1 MNKPTLGG
9 RLFAGW
15 LLFLL
20 MSLHVQAGPVL
31 SMSDAITL
39 ATQDQ
44 PLLQSLDD
52 AAAASREAAVAE
64 GQLPDPKLK
73 FGVANLP
80 VTTGDALHFD
90 RDDQTAVNIGI
101 AQDVIPLQKRE
112 AAANRMQAEAEQF
125 HTEQTATARSIQRD
139 VALAWLDVFEAQRKT
154 ELYQRLAD
162 EMTAERKVA
171 ITRISSGGTQTLD
184 VLRLDT
190 QLAMTND
197 KRFMALRDEHKAR
210 AALSRWIGSAA
221 SQPLTGQLP
230 DIAAHLANTSAGN
243 QAEASQI
250 EQHPLLQNARQAEK
264 VALSDVESAKALR
277 ERNWS
282 WELGYGKRF
291 ADRSDMLSFQ
301 VAIDL
306 QLDRANRQDRRAA
319 EKLVLVEKA
328 RSLTADRQRELA
340 AELDSAKAD
349 WQAAEAREAEHQQRL
364 IPVAAARLSIT
375 QAGYSAGK
383 QPLADVWEARRGM
396 LEVEMDHWSIQTD
409 RQRAAVRMAYLL
421 SNNSLFNGS
430 QP

>member
-1 MNKPTLGG
+1 MNKLMLLG

-15 LLFLL
+15 LFLS
-20 MSLHVQAGPVL
+20 MSFHVQAEPVL
-31 SMSDAITL
+31 SMNDAISL
-39 ATQDQ
+39 ATQNQ

-73 FGVANLP
+73 FGVLNLP

-171 ITRISSGGTQTLD
+171 LARVSSGGAQALD

-197 KRFMALRDEHKAR
+197 KRLTAVRDEHKAR
-210 AALSRWIGSAA
+210 AALTRWIGAAA
-221 SQPLTGQLP
+221 SQPLPEQLP
-230 DIAAHLANTSAGN
+230 DVAAQIVGAADSKQTES
-243 QAEASQI
+243 SQV
-250 EQHPLLQNARQAEK
+250 EQHPMLQNARQAEK
-264 VALSDVESAKALR
+264 VALSDVESAKALH

-291 ADRSDMLSFQ
+291 AGRSDMLTFQ
-301 VAIDL
+301 VAVDL
-306 QLDRANRQDRRAA
+306 QLDRVNRQDRRTA

-328 RSLTADRQRELA
+328 RKLTEDRQRELA
-340 AELDSAKAD
+340 AELDAARAD

-364 IPVAAARLSIT
+364 IPIAAAQLSVV
-375 QAGYSAGK
+375 QAGYASGK

-396 LEVEMDHWSIQTD
+396 LEVEMDHWGIQTD
-409 RQRAAVRMAYLL
+409 RQRAAVKMAYLL
-421 SNNSLFNGS
+421 SDNTLFTGS